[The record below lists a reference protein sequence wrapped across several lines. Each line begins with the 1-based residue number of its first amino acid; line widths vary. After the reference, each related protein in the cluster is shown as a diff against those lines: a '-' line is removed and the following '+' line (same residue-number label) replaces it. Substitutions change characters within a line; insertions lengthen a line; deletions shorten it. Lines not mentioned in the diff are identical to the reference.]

1 MNYRSLRVYQ
11 LSIEILPLIVEVCAC
26 IPRGYGTLSDELKRA
41 GVGIS
46 RNIAEDSGKRTKKNR
61 ERYMGDAR
69 GSAMECGAVLD
80 GCIALSFVMK
90 KEVRVLD
97 GKLIEIVKILSTM
110 CGEFQSDAR

>member
-11 LSIEILPLIVEVCAC
+11 LSIEILPLIVEV
-26 IPRGYGTLSDELKRA
+26 
-41 GVGIS
+41 S
-46 RNIAEDSGKRTKKNR
+46 RNIAEGSGKRTKKNR

-110 CGEFQSDAR
+110 CGEFPSDAR